1 MSNLA
6 RIEEAFMQADAL
18 AQQGDAQAQQDA
30 ALFAQEIRRLRAED
44 TGGFTNNMGQL
55 NRSITRNVGGL
66 VDFINPFDQYTGSA
80 VTGLKNVMEATGVNV
95 ADRAPEGF
103 VENLFAGVGSAAGAV
118 LPVTRVAQMA
128 QQLPGLAGK
137 VAQAAAPQLSTT
149 GAFAGE
155 LAAGGLSQGASEVA
169 EQQGYGETGQAIA
182 ALAGGLSPAL
192 AAPAVRTAY
201 QQARKVPQ
209 VRAVTDRA
217 ARELL
222 PFSPEGRRVLASER
236 MRAVAGGDEAAR
248 AAAENLGAP
257 NPLALTPA
265 EQTGNPNIIALQR
278 AATGKDAVLRTQTEL
293 RQAES
298 ERLARE
304 QLTFG
309 GRVED
314 AQDFV
319 AQRAAASSRTLEEY
333 VEAARVS
340 AQNKIPR
347 GAMDSTEASTVV
359 AEQLRRAKGVARTEE
374 KRLWGRIPQAF
385 ELDVSKVRET
395 IRSLKASDRY
405 VEDLFP
411 SEINKFLKATEKT
424 GTDRVAEINAL
435 YSAMRDTARN
445 AASGDK
451 VSSNS
456 VRVANAVA
464 DSILRALDDIPATT
478 DVNRRIVEARA
489 FSRAMHDTF
498 SRGAVG
504 KLLKRTSRGELATPE
519 ELTLQRSV
527 RSGGDTGA
535 LAQRDIAAAVRGTEG
550 EAPVA
555 NATENY
561 LRENFMTKA
570 FDPSGNSF
578 RPSAAANFV
587 RDNKRLLDEFPAV
600 RQEIDQSIASQQR
613 LGAVETRAPRIA
625 AAAAKSPAAKFAAA
639 SADKA
644 LDQIVAAAR
653 PQRAAA
659 NLRATALKDPT
670 GAAIDGLKKAV
681 SKALINRSAL
691 ILPHVDAAGARS
703 QLRGTRLAETLDD
716 EAFSAVAKQFLNSS
730 ELSRTRMVAREV
742 QKLDLGRLMRSDPET
757 LKRFEPN
764 TVLETLVRILGANF
778 GAMTS
783 GSPGGSLQAA
793 NIMSERF
800 KRALGALTNNQA
812 QGLVLE
818 ALTADTDVMRM
829 LLLDLR
835 PPENLAR
842 IRRKLLPLLTGTA
855 TATATEDN

>member
-44 TGGFTNNMGQL
+44 TGGFTNNMAQL

-66 VDFINPFDQYTGSA
+66 VDFINPFDKYTGSA
-80 VTGLKNVMEATGVNV
+80 ATGLENVMEATGINV

-118 LPVTRVAQMA
+118 LPVTRGVQLA

-182 ALAGGLSPAL
+182 ALAGGLSPAAVGPTL
-192 AAPAVRTAY
+192 RGASRVAQASPVVGTIMGEVAPFTTAG
-201 QQARKVPQ
+201 AR
-209 VRAVTDRA
+209 RI
-217 ARELL
+217 
-222 PFSPEGRRVLASER
+222 ASER
-236 MRAVAGGDEAAR
+236 ARQTAGGDKAAAVAAR
-248 AAAENLGAP
+248 SIDEP
-257 NPLALTPA
+257 NPLNLTPA
-265 EQTGNPNIIALQR
+265 EQTGNVNLIGMQR
-278 AATGKDAVLRTQTEL
+278 AAASRDPAVGANIAT

-319 AQRAAASSRTLEEY
+319 AQRTADFSRTLREY

-359 AEQLRRAKGVARTEE
+359 AEQLRRAEDLARAEQR
-374 KRLWGRIPQAF
+374 RLWGRIPKSV
-385 ELDVSKVRET
+385 ELDVSAVRQT
-395 IRSLKASDRY
+395 IKELKNSLTRYTKSDI
-405 VEDLFP
+405 P
-411 SEINKFLKATEKT
+411 SAANKFLKATKKT
-424 GTDRVAEINAL
+424 GMDRVDEVNAL

-445 AASGDK
+445 AVSGTVNK
-451 VSSNS
+451 NEA
-456 VRVANAVA
+456 RIANEIA
-464 DSILRALDDIPATT
+464 DSVLRALDAIPATT
-478 DVNRRIVEARA
+478 DVNRRVIEART
-489 FSRAMHDTF
+489 FSREMNNTF

-519 ELTLQRSV
+519 ELTLQRSI

-570 FDPSGNSF
+570 FSGESF

-625 AAAAKSPAAKFAAA
+625 AAAAKSPAARFAAA
-639 SADKA
+639 SSDKA
-644 LDQIVAAAR
+644 LDQIASAAR
-653 PQRAAA
+653 PQQAMA
-659 NLRATALKDPT
+659 NLLATARKDPT
-670 GAAIDGLKKAV
+670 GAALEGIRRAV
-681 SKALINRSAL
+681 SKVIINRSQRVLDVVDDAGNSIAL
-691 ILPHVDAAGARS
+691 S
-703 QLRGTRLAETLDD
+703 GTRLANTLDD
-716 EAFSAVAKQFLNSS
+716 QVFNDIARQALTPGQFSQA
-730 ELSRTRMVAREV
+730 RIVAREV
-742 QKLDLGRLMRSDPET
+742 QKLDKGRLLGATPEA
-757 LKRFEPN
+757 LEAFEPN
-764 TVLETLVRILGANF
+764 TMLATLVRIVGARTGARLG
-778 GAMTS
+778 GGLGSSLQTSQITS
-783 GSPGGSLQAA
+783 G
-793 NIMSERF
+793 RF
-800 KRALGALTNNQA
+800 KAILDKLTDTKA
-812 QGLVLE
+812 QGLLLQATLDP
-818 ALTADTDVMRM
+818 ALMKS
-829 LLLDLR
+829 LLLNAQD
-835 PPENLAR
+835 PKNAAQ
-842 IRRKLLPLLTGTA
+842 IRTNLLPLLTGTA
-855 TATATEDN
+855 TGTATKDN

>member
-44 TGGFTNNMGQL
+44 TGGFTNNMAQL
-55 NRSITRNVGGL
+55 NRGIAQTVGGL
-66 VDFINPFDQYTGSA
+66 VDFINPFDKDTGSA
-80 VTGLKNVMEATGVNV
+80 ATGLENVMEATGINV

-103 VENLFAGVGSAAGAV
+103 VENVFSGAGQAAGAV
-118 LPVTRVAQMA
+118 LPVTKLAQVG
-128 QQLPGLAGK
+128 QQLPGLAGR
-137 VAQAAAPQLSTT
+137 VFQTAAPQLSTT

-209 VRAVTDRA
+209 IRAVTDRA

-278 AATGKDAVLRTQTEL
+278 AATDKDPVLRTQTEL

-347 GAMDSTEASTVV
+347 GAMDSVEASTIVARELGLAEDLAR
-359 AEQLRRAKGVARTEE
+359 AEQR
-374 KRLWGRIPQAF
+374 RLWGRIPKAV
-385 ELDVSKVRET
+385 ELDVSAVRQT
-395 IRSLKASDRY
+395 IKELKNSITRYTKSDI
-405 VEDLFP
+405 P
-411 SEINKFLKATEKT
+411 SAANKFLKATKKT
-424 GTDRVAEINAL
+424 GMDRVDEVNAL

-445 AASGDK
+445 AVSGTVNK
-451 VSSNS
+451 NEA
-456 VRVANAVA
+456 RIANEIA
-464 DSILRALDDIPATT
+464 DSVLRALDAIPATT
-478 DVNRRIVEARA
+478 DVNRRVIEART
-489 FSRAMHDTF
+489 FSREMHNTF

-519 ELTLQRSV
+519 ELTLQRSI

-535 LAQRDIAAAVRGTEG
+535 LAQRDIATAVRGTEG

-570 FDPSGNSF
+570 FSGKSF
-578 RPSAAANFV
+578 QPSAAANFV
-587 RDNKRLLDEFPAV
+587 RDNKRLLDEFPTV

-691 ILPHVDAAGARS
+691 LLPHVDAAGAIS

-730 ELSRTRMVAREV
+730 ELSRTRMVVREV

-764 TVLETLVRILGANF
+764 TVLETAVRILGANF
-778 GAMTS
+778 GAMAS
-783 GSPGGSLQAA
+783 GSAGGSFQAA
-793 NIMSERF
+793 NIMSARF
-800 KRALGALTNNQA
+800 KSVLGALTNNQA

-818 ALTADTDVMRM
+818 ALTADPDVMRM

>member
-182 ALAGGLSPAL
+182 ALAGGLSPAAVGPTL
-192 AAPAVRTAY
+192 RGASRVAQASPVVGTIMGEIAPFTTAG
-201 QQARKVPQ
+201 AR
-209 VRAVTDRA
+209 RI
-217 ARELL
+217 
-222 PFSPEGRRVLASER
+222 ASER
-236 MRAVAGGDEAAR
+236 ARQTAGGDEAAAV
-248 AAAENLGAP
+248 AARSIDEP
-257 NPLALTPA
+257 NPLNLTPA
-265 EQTGNPNIIALQR
+265 EQTGNVNLIGMQR
-278 AATGKDAVLRTQTEL
+278 AAANRDPAVGANIAT

-347 GAMDSTEASTVV
+347 GAMDAVEASTVV
-359 AEQLRRAKGVARTEE
+359 ARELRRAEDLARAEQR
-374 KRLWGRIPQAF
+374 RLWGTIPKAV
-385 ELDVSKVRET
+385 ELDVSVVRQT
-395 IRSLKASDRY
+395 IRALKNSATRTTKSDI
-405 VEDLFP
+405 P
-411 SEINKFLKATEKT
+411 SAANKFLKATKKT
-424 GTDRVAEINAL
+424 GMDRVDEVNAL

-445 AASGDK
+445 AVSGDT
-451 VSSNS
+451 VNRNQA
-456 VRVANAVA
+456 RVANDIA
-464 DSILRALDDIPATT
+464 DSILKALDDIPATT
-478 DVNRRIVEARA
+478 DVNRQIIEART
-489 FSRAMHDTF
+489 FSREMHDTF
-498 SRGAVG
+498 SRGTVG

-519 ELTLQRSV
+519 ELTLQRSI

-535 LAQRDIAAAVRGTEG
+535 LAQRDIATAVRGTEG
-550 EAPVA
+550 QAPVA

-570 FDPSGNSF
+570 FSGKSF
-578 RPSAAANFV
+578 QPSAAANFV
-587 RDNKRLLDEFPAV
+587 RDNKRLLDEFPTV

-653 PQRAAA
+653 PQQAMA
-659 NLRATALKDPT
+659 NLLATARKDPT
-670 GAAIDGLKKAV
+670 GAALEGIRRAV
-681 SKALINRSAL
+681 SKVIINRSQRVLPYVDDAGNYIAL
-691 ILPHVDAAGARS
+691 S
-703 QLRGTRLAETLDD
+703 GTRLANTLDD
-716 EAFSAVAKQFLNSS
+716 EVFNDIARQALTTGQLARARIV
-730 ELSRTRMVAREV
+730 TREV
-742 QKLDLGRLMRSDPET
+742 QKLDKGRLLGATPEA
-757 LKRFEPN
+757 LEAFEPN
-764 TVLETLVRILGANF
+764 TMLATLVRIVGARAGARLGGGLGSSLQTAQI
-778 GAMTS
+778 TS
-783 GSPGGSLQAA
+783 G
-793 NIMSERF
+793 RF
-800 KRALGALTNNQA
+800 KALLDKLTDTKA
-812 QGLVLE
+812 QGLLLQSTLDP
-818 ALTADTDVMRM
+818 ALMKS
-829 LLLDLR
+829 LLLNAQD
-835 PPENLAR
+835 PKNAAQ
-842 IRRKLLPLLTGTA
+842 IRTNLLPLLTGTA
-855 TATATEDN
+855 AATADSDN

>member
-30 ALFAQEIRRLRAED
+30 TLFAQEIRRLRAED

-55 NRSITRNVGGL
+55 NRGIAQTVGGL
-66 VDFINPFDQYTGSA
+66 VDFINPFDRFTGSA
-80 VTGLKNVMEATGVNV
+80 ATGLENVMEATGVNV

-103 VENLFAGVGSAAGAV
+103 VENVFSGAGQAAGAV
-118 LPVTRVAQMA
+118 LPVTKLAQVG
-128 QQLPGLAGK
+128 QQLPGLAGR
-137 VAQAAAPQLSTT
+137 VFQAAAPQLSTT

-209 VRAVTDRA
+209 IRAVTDRA

-222 PFSPEGRRVLASER
+222 PFSPEGRRVLAGER
-236 MRAVAGGDEAAR
+236 VRAVAGGDKEAAR
-248 AAAENLGAP
+248 AAAALEGP

-278 AATGKDAVLRTQTEL
+278 AAVEKDPVLRTQTEL

-347 GAMDSTEASTVV
+347 SAMDSVEASTVV
-359 AEQLRRAKGVARTEE
+359 ARELRRAEDLARAEQR
-374 KRLWGRIPQAF
+374 RLWGRIPKGV
-385 ELDVSKVRET
+385 ELDVSAVRQT
-395 IRSLKASDRY
+395 IRALKNSATRTTKSDI
-405 VEDLFP
+405 P
-411 SEINKFLKATEKT
+411 SAANKFLKATKKT
-424 GTDRVAEINAL
+424 GMDRVDEVNAL

-445 AASGDK
+445 AVSGDT
-451 VSSNS
+451 VNRNQA
-456 VRVANAVA
+456 RVANDIA
-464 DSILRALDDIPATT
+464 DSILKALDDIPATT
-478 DVNRRIVEARA
+478 DVNRQIIEART
-489 FSRAMHDTF
+489 FSREMHDTF
-498 SRGAVG
+498 SRGTVG
-504 KLLKRTSRGELATPE
+504 QLLKRTSRGGQATPE
-519 ELTLQRSV
+519 ELTLQRSI
-527 RSGGDTGA
+527 RSGGDAGA
-535 LAQRDIAAAVRGTEG
+535 VAQRDIATAVRGTEG
-550 EAPVA
+550 QAPVA

-570 FDPSGNSF
+570 FSGDSF

-587 RDNKRLLDEFPAV
+587 RDNKRLLDDFPAV

-625 AAAAKSPAAKFAAA
+625 AAADKSPAAKFAAA

-644 LDQIVAAAR
+644 LDQIAAAAR
-653 PQRAAA
+653 PQQAAA

-670 GAAIDGLKKAV
+670 GAALDGLKKAV
-681 SKALINRSAL
+681 SKALINRSTL
-691 ILPHVDAAGARS
+691 ILPHVDAAGASS
-703 QLRGTRLAETLDD
+703 QLRGTRLAEKLDD
-716 EAFSAVAKQFLNSS
+716 EVFSAIAQQFLSPS
-730 ELSRTRMVAREV
+730 QLARTRMVVREA
-742 QKLDLGRLMRSDPET
+742 QKLDLGRLMSSDPET
-757 LKRFEPN
+757 LKKFEPN
-764 TVLETLVRILGANF
+764 TILETAVRILGANF
-778 GAMTS
+778 GAMAS
-783 GSPGGSLQAA
+783 GSAGGSIQAA

-800 KRALGALTNNQA
+800 RRVLGGLNNNQA

-818 ALTADTDVMRM
+818 GLTADSDVMRM